1 MSYQGFVIWA
11 ILHFWSRYERFIMT
25 LGKCVVS
32 EAWFLETNIP
42 KYDLKWFV
50 LWGMSCN
57 LSVNSP
63 KIFLGVDMICHIYYI
78 YFWNTKI
85 CTLNSS
91 FWFYYIYFQ
100 QKYRQASTKRTLN
113 VETKSFLLESKT
125 TLFQAKH
132 CHQLFSSSSFCNY
145 LDTPISYLTFLSL
158 FLLKLHDNTKL
169 QHVQRI
175 ITTYVMPTSIR
186 TCNQNHSKN

>member
-1 MSYQGFVIWA
+1 MLI
-11 ILHFWSRYERFIMT
+11 H
-25 LGKCVVS
+25 
-32 EAWFLETNIP
+32 P
-42 KYDLKWFV
+42 KY
-50 LWGMSCN
+50 
-57 LSVNSP
+57 
-63 KIFLGVDMICHIYYI
+63 FLGVDMICHIYYI

-85 CTLNSS
+85 CTFFETFLSDLIGFIFSKSINKLRLNEP
-91 FWFYYIYFQ
+91 WMLKQ
-100 QKYRQASTKRTLN
+100 NL
-113 VETKSFLLESKT
+113 FLLESKT

>member
-11 ILHFWSRYERFIMT
+11 ILHFQSKYERFIMT

-85 CTLNSS
+85 CTFFETLLSDLIRFIFSKSINKLRLNEPWMFKQNLFFVGIKNNS
-91 FWFYYIYFQ
+91 FP
-100 QKYRQASTKRTLN
+100 
-113 VETKSFLLESKT
+113 SKA
-125 TLFQAKH
+125 L
-132 CHQLFSSSSFCNY
+132 S
-145 LDTPISYLTFLSL
+145 PTF
-158 FLLKLHDNTKL
+158 
-169 QHVQRI
+169 
-175 ITTYVMPTSIR
+175 
-186 TCNQNHSKN
+186 